1 LRFARVIGAS
11 SLSSSSFRI
20 VVAVDGGTESIRAC
34 CFDEGGNIVGRPC
47 AIPYKTTH
55 PFNAWAEQD
64 PNDWYNCLGEAV
76 RGALDSI
83 LPSGRGQVRAICID
97 TTCCSVVAM
106 DQDGTPI
113 RPSLLWMDARSAN
126 ETTAIMDQ
134 CRGDPA
140 LKVNCDGHGPL
151 SAEWLL
157 PKALWIRNH
166 EPDIWERATMI
177 GEYQDY
183 INYKLTGGIFCAS
196 SCNAATRWHWDG
208 NEALKKNGD
217 KNKHPGR
224 PLSLY
229 KSLGIPELAA
239 KLPQTCYAMGEIIGP
254 LCREAAEHLS
264 LPEGLPVVQVSL
276 TFNLRE
282 IELLLFVT
290 IFSSFCST
298 HNCLNNKPTLT
309 LD

>member
-1 LRFARVIGAS
+1 M
-11 SLSSSSFRI
+11 
-20 VVAVDGGTESIRAC
+20 AVDGGTESIRAC
-34 CFDEGGNIVGRPC
+34 CFDEGGTIVGKPC

-55 PFNAWAEQD
+55 PFHAWAEQD

-83 LPSGRGQVRAICID
+83 LPNGRDRVRAICID

-106 DQDGTPI
+106 DQNGSPL

-126 ETTAIMDQ
+126 ETTTIMDR

-140 LKVNCDGHGPL
+140 LKINCDGHGPL

-208 NEALKKNGD
+208 NEALQEQDGE
-217 KNKHPGR
+217 KNKYPGR
-224 PLSLY
+224 PMSLY

-239 KLPQTCYAMGEIIGP
+239 KLPKTCYSMGEIIGP

-264 LPEGLPVVQVSL
+264 LPEGLPVVQVSF
-276 TFNLRE
+276 TYNAYFNHYLSA
-282 IELLLFVT
+282 IYLL
-290 IFSSFCST
+290 SSV
-298 HNCLNNKPTLT
+298 LLT
-309 LD
+309 LHKYKPILSWVRVVQMHSLV